1 MFAVVCV
8 LFAVQGHVMTSG
20 VAVPGWALAAGAVAA
35 GGMAW
40 GLAGRERGLFVVG
53 SLAVA
58 TQVVLHAVFSLA
70 QAVVR
75 PESASLA
82 QRWVRSL
89 LCTPPG
95 SGTHPD
101 GTAAT
106 GHSMSHGMA
115 GMSSTESMG
124 AMGSGA
130 HAGHLVD
137 DMSPSGMLAAH
148 LAAALVCGLWLAHGE
163 RAAFRILRVLAG
175 WLVAPLRLPLRLPTP
190 PYRPRVRARR
200 GRTGRTLRQLLLVY
214 AITSRGPPA
223 GPAVL

>member
-58 TQVVLHAVFSLA
+58 TQVLLHALFSLA

-75 PESASLA
+75 PDSASLA
-82 QRWVRSL
+82 HRWVRHL

-95 SGTHPD
+95 SGTHSHE
-101 GTAAT
+101 TAAT
-106 GHSMSHGMA
+106 AHSMSHHMA
-115 GMSSTESMG
+115 GMSPSVDSAAST
-124 AMGSGA
+124 A
-130 HAGHLVD
+130 HLMHG
-137 DMSPSGMLAAH
+137 MSPTAMLAAH
-148 LAAALVCGLWLAHGE
+148 LAAALLGGLWLAHGE

-175 WLVAPLRLPLRLPTP
+175 WLIAPLRLPLRLLPAP
-190 PYRPRVRARR
+190 PYRPRVRAR
-200 GRTGRTLRQLLLVY
+200 GDRTAHALRQLLLVY